1 MFRKTWSLE
10 RSCNHKFAWNQN
22 NAEQLFICISLLHL
36 PTAYPSFRV
45 HQIHWQGSTRVP
57 FSQKASDINDII
69 IPLYNIMIL
78 PRPSE
83 LLKTK
88 NMFQPMWASVVQL
101 WTYQLLNLAK
111 YWDLASEV
119 ATPDPQ
125 TVANL
130 MFFRAWRSPPNTA
143 HQPTPSVKAD
153 GTLGDHTIQALP
165 NSPQACISIRL
176 RSLVNKEL
184 CFEKYRMLMNA
195 GMLGFCRKNFMA
207 DLQPAAGAVLHYV
220 VPT

>member
-1 MFRKTWSLE
+1 MQSNFSFAFPFCIFQPLILRSGFIRSTGRAPHGFPFLRKQVISM
-10 RSCNHKFAWNQN
+10 
-22 NAEQLFICISLLHL
+22 ISL
-36 PTAYPSFRV
+36 YRY
-45 HQIHWQGSTRVP
+45 
-57 FSQKASDINDII
+57 II
-69 IPLYNIMIL
+69 LWYYQD
-78 PRPSE
+78 
-83 LLKTK
+83 LLNFWKQK